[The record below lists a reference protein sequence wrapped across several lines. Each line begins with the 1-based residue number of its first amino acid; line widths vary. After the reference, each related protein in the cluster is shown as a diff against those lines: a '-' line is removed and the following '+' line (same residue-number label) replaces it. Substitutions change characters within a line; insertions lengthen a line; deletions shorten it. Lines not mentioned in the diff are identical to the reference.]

1 MKGRSGGPLFCLLDP
16 HHNIG
21 TALAVNLLR
30 KIAIILIA
38 FVVGGCPVSAV
49 LSLLRSRLLRPVFI
63 ALGIALL
70 VQVLVAVALTRSTV
84 TALEAD
90 LAARLGVDSQHLSAE
105 LEQASRDVTSNL
117 DGLSQNTRQR
127 LSAGLST
134 RLKGEQGQLRA
145 TLEKDLKDSA
155 TDMAELLAAVAP
167 RAMWDG
173 DTPTLSEF
181 ARRAQRNPNVLFVVY
196 DDAQGEHLTRYLN
209 RDNETIKALLTK
221 GEGERAMDRVLNA
234 AQKDPSVYCV
244 EASISPNGVEIGKVR
259 MGVSTSAVETDLAA
273 LDKRF
278 TALIANGE
286 QLVSESLGS
295 AAADSS
301 GALRSRLQ
309 TAQAAASAMTTNT
322 RAAVQDAAATL
333 RWRIG
338 VGLALVGLGVLL
350 ALALVLGRRVVLR
363 LQLLNRALDDLAAG
377 EGDLTKRVQLN
388 SNDEIGDMASAVNRF
403 VDKLQPIVRE
413 AGDVAQQTGIEIG
426 AMSKR
431 NAGADAAAALQR
443 DEVAASLQA
452 LARMA
457 DEAQAE
463 SQAMQAALQQVVD
476 IRQATD
482 ENTRTSNQVG
492 NLIEALAGQ
501 VETGAQVIQ
510 RLAQQS
516 EQIEVVLEVIHG
528 IAEQTNLLALNA
540 AIEAARA
547 GETGRGFAVVADEVR
562 ALASKTQSSTGD
574 IQEHIS
580 KLQSGAKEAVATIG
594 LAGRQAEEGLAVLRD
609 SARLQKSVQ
618 ASVEQVHAAIG
629 LATKAAEH
637 QARGAQAV
645 RGRVEVIHAQAE
657 EAAQAVVAT
666 TASGKTL
673 DKLAAQLKA
682 SLGQFRA

>member
-1 MKGRSGGPLFCLLDP
+1 M
-16 HHNIG
+16 
-21 TALAVNLLR
+21 ALML
-30 KIAIILIA
+30 
-38 FVVGGCPVSAV
+38 GEMPVSAV

-90 LAARLGVDSQHLSAE
+90 LAARLGADSQHVSSE
-105 LEQASRDVTSNL
+105 LEQASREVTASL
-117 DGLSQNTRQR
+117 DSLSQNTRQR

-134 RLKGEQGQLRA
+134 RLKDEQAQLRA

-209 RDNETIKALLTK
+209 RENESIKALLAK
-221 GEGERAMDRVLNA
+221 GEGERAMDKVLNA
-234 AQKDPSVYCV
+234 AKSDPSVYYV

-259 MGVSTSAVETDLAA
+259 MGVSTATVEANLAA

-278 TALIANGE
+278 TALIGNGE
-286 QLVSESLGS
+286 QLVTDSLQGAATQSS
-295 AAADSS
+295 AA
-301 GALRSRLQ
+301 LRTRLESAQ
-309 TAQAAASAMTTNT
+309 TAASAMASNTTAT
-322 RAAVQDAAATL
+322 VQDAAETL

-338 VGLALVGLGVLL
+338 MGLALVGLGVLL
-350 ALALVLGRRVVLR
+350 VLAVVLGRRVVNKLH
-363 LQLLNRALDDLAAG
+363 LLINALNDLAAG
-377 EGDLTKRVQLN
+377 EGDLTKRVKLN
-388 SNDEIGDMASAVNRF
+388 SNDEIGDMAAAVNRF

-413 AGDVAQQTGIEIG
+413 AGDVAQQTGVEIG
-426 AMSKR
+426 ALSER
-431 NAGADAAAALQR
+431 NAGANAAAEMQR
-443 DEVAASLQA
+443 DEVAASLKA
-452 LARMA
+452 LEQMA
-457 DEAQAE
+457 DEAQSE
-463 SQAMQAALQQVVD
+463 SHAMQAALKQVVE
-476 IRQATD
+476 IRKATD
-482 ENTRTSNQVG
+482 ETTRTSNQVG

-501 VETGAQVIQ
+501 VETGSRVIE

-574 IQEHIS
+574 IQAHIGA
-580 KLQSGAKEAVATIG
+580 LQSGAKEAVAAIG
-594 LAGRQAEEGLAVLRD
+594 LAGRQAKEGLAVLRD
-609 SARLQKSVQ
+609 SARLQQSVQ

-629 LATKAAEH
+629 LATQAAAH
-637 QARGAQAV
+637 QAEGAHKV

-657 EAAQAVVAT
+657 KAAQAVMET